1 MLCMERRMLCEM
13 YEVMILRAPY
23 DMKFM
28 QISTSVKTQCLLF
41 RLRLRTGVGAWPMGA
56 GLGARVP

>member
-1 MLCMERRMLCEM
+1 MLCEM